1 MKRPVLI
8 LLVLAALA
16 TAGVVTYRNLHQ
28 DPTNRILVSGNIELN
43 QVDIGF
49 KTSGRLIER
58 DVNEGDTV
66 QKGQVIGRLD
76 REQLLQQRQTAVGA
90 LQTATAQAHEAETAL
105 QYQRE
110 SSQADLQ
117 LRNADLSAA
126 QSQLL

>member
-49 KTSGRLIER
+49 KTSGRLI
-58 DVNEGDTV
+58 
-66 QKGQVIGRLD
+66 
-76 REQLLQQRQTAVGA
+76 
-90 LQTATAQAHEAETAL
+90 
-105 QYQRE
+105 
-110 SSQADLQ
+110 
-117 LRNADLSAA
+117 
-126 QSQLL
+126 